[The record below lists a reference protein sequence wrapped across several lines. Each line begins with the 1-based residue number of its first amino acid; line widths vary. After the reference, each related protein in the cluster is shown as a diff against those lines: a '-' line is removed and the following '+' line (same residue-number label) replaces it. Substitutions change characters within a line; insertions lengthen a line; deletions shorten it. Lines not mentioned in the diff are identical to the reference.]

1 MSFKDIMAVAESSIF
16 SVVYELGRTR
26 ESYGIQNL
34 NLSNSS
40 AIMADFEV
48 L

>member
-1 MSFKDIMAVAESSIF
+1 MSFKDTMAVAESYMF
-16 SVVYELGRTR
+16 RVLYGLGRTR

-34 NLSNSS
+34 NLSNSC
-40 AIMADFEV
+40 AVTADFNV